1 MVRITRVLT
10 AGLLAAG
17 LSTPPSAIADDAAAV
32 AAEHPLAAQTSIV
45 DCAPGAPVVAPM
57 GPVFYGSSHPLA
69 HLGRVEK
76 LPRTASVQGE
86 GIGVPTESLPPLAI
100 PPLGGPEAYWR
111 PPAPGLPIGP
121 PSIPAL
127 PKSACEKKS
136 WWNCR
141 LKCDRCYGRGCL
153 HCISLF
159 RDPAHHGAVGVH
171 HGRAW
176 RYVSG
181 ELHGFPFTHSDYQ
194 PRAAGA
200 SYNFGRWVPTR
211 SFYYPYVPGAQ
222 AEIPYGFSP
231 EPYYFPEAFY
241 TSGHYSTTV
250 APQCD

>member
-1 MVRITRVLT
+1 MIPITRVLT
-10 AGLLAAG
+10 AGLLLTG
-17 LSTPPSAIADDAAAV
+17 LSARIVGAADAAAE
-32 AAEHPLAAQTSIV
+32 ATAGHPLAGEAPIV
-45 DCAPGAPVVAPM
+45 GCAPAPPVIAPM
-57 GPVFYGSSHPLA
+57 GPALYGSSHPLA
-69 HLGRVEK
+69 DLGRVER

-86 GIGVPTESLPPLAI
+86 GIGVPTESLPPLSF
-100 PPLGGPEAYWR
+100 PPLAGPEAYWR

-121 PSIPAL
+121 PPIPAM
-127 PKSACEKKS
+127 PKSAGGDES
-136 WWNCR
+136 WWDCC
-141 LKCDRCYGRGCL
+141 LDCDHCCGRGCK
-153 HCISLF
+153 HCLSLF
-159 RDPAHHGAVGVH
+159 RDRTHHGAVGIH

-181 ELHGFPFTHSDYQ
+181 ELHGFPFTHSDYM

-241 TSGHYSTTV
+241 TSGLY
-250 APQCD
+250 